1 MSDEQPRV
9 FVAGHRGMVGSAVVR
24 ALHGRATLLL
34 RGRDELDLRRQDQV
48 AAFFQA
54 ERPEHVV
61 LAAAKVGGIQ
71 ANNTYPADFIH
82 DNLVIASTVIHE
94 AWRAGVSR
102 LVFLG
107 SSCIYPRQAEQ
118 PLREEALLTGLL
130 EPTNEPYAIAKIA
143 GIKLCESYRRQHGAD
158 FRSLMPTNLYGPGD
172 NYHPQHSHVIPGLLR
187 RFHEAKLAAAD
198 EVVVWGSG
206 RPLREFLHVDDL
218 AQACVTALETA
229 RDTWEAQAP
238 ATCSHLN
245 VGSGEELSIAEL
257 AALVARTVGFE
268 GRLRFDAQQPDGTPR
283 KLLDS
288 RRLRSLGWGP
298 KVSLAQGLA
307 AAYQDFLQ
315 GTARLIQSAGSR

>member
-1 MSDEQPRV
+1 MSSSLPRV

-24 ALHGRATLLL
+24 ALKGRAELVL
-34 RGRDELDLRRQDQV
+34 RGREELDLRRQDQV

-54 ERPEHVV
+54 ERPEQVV
-61 LAAAKVGGIQ
+61 LAAAKVGGIH
-71 ANNTYPADFIH
+71 ANNTYPAEFIH
-82 DNLVIASTVIHE
+82 DNLAIASTVIHE
-94 AWRAGVSR
+94 AWRAEVSR

-107 SSCIYPRQAEQ
+107 SSCIYPKLAEQ

-187 RFHEAKLAAAD
+187 RFHEAKEARAD

-218 AQACVTALETA
+218 ALACLAALDTPRA
-229 RDTWEAQAP
+229 TWEAQAP
-238 ATCSHLN
+238 ATRSHLN
-245 VGSGEELSIAEL
+245 VGSGEELSIADL
-257 AALVARTVGFE
+257 AALVAHTVGFE

-288 RRLRSLGWGP
+288 SRLRALGWTP
-298 KVSLAQGLA
+298 RVRLAQGLA
-307 AAYQDFLQ
+307 AAYQDFLK
-315 GTARLIQSAGSR
+315 GEARSV

>member
-1 MSDEQPRV
+1 MSSSLPRV

-24 ALHGRATLLL
+24 ALRGRAELVL
-34 RGRDELDLRRQDQV
+34 RGREELDLRRQDQV

-54 ERPEHVV
+54 ERPEQVV
-61 LAAAKVGGIQ
+61 LAAAKVGGIH
-71 ANNTYPADFIH
+71 ANNTYPAEFIH
-82 DNLVIASTVIHE
+82 DNLAIASTVIHE
-94 AWRAGVSR
+94 AWRAEVSR

-107 SSCIYPRQAEQ
+107 SSCIYPKLAEQ

-187 RFHEAKLAAAD
+187 RFHEAKEARAD

-218 AQACVTALETA
+218 AQACLTALDTPRA
-229 RDTWEAQAP
+229 TWEAQAP
-238 ATCSHLN
+238 ATRSHLN
-245 VGSGEELSIAEL
+245 VGSGEELSIADL
-257 AALVARTVGFE
+257 AALVAHTVGFE

-288 RRLRSLGWGP
+288 SRLRSLGWAP
-298 KVSLAQGLA
+298 QVRLAQGLA

-315 GTARLIQSAGSR
+315 GEIRST